1 MFILFAKI
9 FPSCSLTKRAST
21 PNNLPYSAVEP
32 NRSRA
37 AVPSVSPGSAFSLLP
52 GLPDASEILIIR
64 LRSLGDLVLETPA
77 IAALK
82 AWRPD
87 LRISVLVEPRFP
99 AVLEGNP
106 AISEIILSRSLI
118 ATSMDLRRRKFPIV
132 FNQHGGP
139 RSAILTGVSG
149 SPSRVGWKG
158 YQYSF
163 LYNVQVP
170 DAREFYGRPAVH
182 AIEHRVSQFY
192 WTGLPR
198 GPIPP
203 TQIFPQI
210 DAQRSVVQ
218 KLSDRGIRSGS
229 HYAVLQPGARLD
241 GMRWPITKCAE
252 LARWLT
258 RNYGIASVVNC
269 GAQDQALAAELREE
283 MRDCAV
289 VSEQLSVRELI
300 ALISGAR
307 LFVGNDSG
315 PAHIASALQRPTVV
329 IFSLTD
335 PVQWRP
341 LHSAS
346 RVISTGARF
355 DHPRGDNA
363 VLINQSRAV
372 SSISVEEVQQACA
385 QLLGA

>member
-1 MFILFAKI
+1 M
-9 FPSCSLTKRAST
+9 KRAST
-21 PNNLPYSAVEP
+21 PNNLPYSAVDP
-32 NRSRA
+32 NRSPT
-37 AVPSVSPGSAFSLLP
+37 AVPSVNEGCDSSLLP
-52 GLPDASEILIIR
+52 GLPEASEVLIIR

-87 LRISVLVEPRFP
+87 LRISVLVEPRFV

-106 AISEIILSRSLI
+106 AISEIISSYGLN
-118 ATSMDLRRRKFPIV
+118 ATSRDLRRREFPIV

-139 RSAILTGVSG
+139 RSSILTGVSG

-170 DAREFYGRPAVH
+170 DAEEFYGRADVH
-182 AIEHRVSQFY
+182 AIEHRISQFY

-218 KLSDRGIRSGS
+218 KLGDSGIRSGS
-229 HYAVLQPGARLD
+229 PYAVLQPGARIV
-241 GMRWPITKCAE
+241 GMRWPVSKFAE
-252 LARWLT
+252 IARGL
-258 RNYGIASVVNC
+258 RANYGIASVVNC
-269 GAQDQALAAELREE
+269 GVQDEALAAELREE

-289 VSEQLSVRELI
+289 VPEQSNIRELI

-307 LFVGNDSG
+307 LLVGNDSG
-315 PAHIASALQRPTVV
+315 RAHIASALQRPTVV

-335 PVQWRP
+335 PRQWRP
-341 LHSAS
+341 LHPES
-346 RVISTGARF
+346 RIISTEAEFSR
-355 DHPRGDNA
+355 PRGDKA
-363 VLINQSRAV
+363 ILINQPRPI
-372 SSISVEEVQQACA
+372 SSIPVDEVQEACA
-385 QLLGA
+385 QLLRE